1 MSATIEYTVGSLD
14 YAPKVGERYSH
25 SPYRNLKCLAVERD
39 RKSGRVY
46 ITAEIEKNTK
56 GAK

>member
-1 MSATIEYTVGSLD
+1 MSAIIKYTVDSLG
-14 YAPKVGERYSH
+14 YAPNVGERYYQMPH
-25 SPYRNLKCLAVERD
+25 GNLKCLAVERD

-56 GAK
+56 GVK